1 MVNLELW
8 GGRKACMVS
17 KHPKLFLGWA
27 GYTLTG
33 RPVWSVSNLN
43 YWNLKSLR
51 LLFDFTEITGADKGA
66 ERETEGGNDG

>member
-1 MVNLELW
+1 M
-8 GGRKACMVS
+8 S
-17 KHPKLFLGWA
+17 
-27 GYTLTG
+27 
-33 RPVWSVSNLN
+33 SVSNLN